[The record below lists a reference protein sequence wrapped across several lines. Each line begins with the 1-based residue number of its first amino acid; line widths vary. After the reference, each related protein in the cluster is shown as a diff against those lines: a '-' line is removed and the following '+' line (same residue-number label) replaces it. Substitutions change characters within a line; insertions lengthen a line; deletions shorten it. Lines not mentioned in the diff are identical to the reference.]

1 VAHAPYSAAVKLQT
15 LIFDLDGTISD
26 PSEGIFRC
34 VNFALEGHGYK
45 PVTLERVQRMIG
57 PPLTEI
63 FEHFLG
69 PLPDDRML
77 ALVESYRERYAEIG
91 YSENIIYDCV
101 PELIRSLT
109 TNGYTLGICTSKRA
123 DYAAS
128 IVRMFGLDECFEF
141 IDGGDVH
148 IKKSMQLERLVAAG
162 MDARSAIMI
171 GDRAVDIYAA
181 KANEIRSVG
190 VSWGFAAT
198 DELPDASPDHLV
210 HTPLELQELFL

>member
-45 PVTLERVQRMIG
+45 PATLERVQRMIG
-57 PPLTEI
+57 PPLKEI
-63 FEHFLG
+63 FEHFIG

-77 ALVESYRERYAEIG
+77 ALVESYRERYADVG
-91 YSENIIYDCV
+91 YSENIIYDGI

-109 TNGYTLGICTSKRA
+109 SNGYTLGICTSKRA

-128 IVRMFGLDECFEF
+128 IVRMFGLDEYFEF

-148 IKKSMQLERLVAAG
+148 IKKSMQLERLAAAG
-162 MDARSAIMI
+162 MDTDSAIMI
-171 GDRAVDIYAA
+171 GDRAVDINAA

-198 DELPDASPDHLV
+198 DELPNALPDHLV
-210 HTPLELQELFL
+210 HTPLELQEIFI

>member
-1 VAHAPYSAAVKLQT
+1 MKFQT

-34 VNFALEGHGYK
+34 VNFALEAYDYEAVELH
-45 PVTLERVQRMIG
+45 RVQKMIG

-69 PLPDDRML
+69 PIPEGRML
-77 ALVESYRERYAEIG
+77 DLVASYRERYAEVG
-91 YSENIIYDCV
+91 YTENVIYDDIS
-101 PELIRSLT
+101 ELIHSLSAS
-109 TNGYTLGICTSKRA
+109 GYTLGVCTSKRA
-123 DYAAS
+123 DYAVS
-128 IVRMFGLDECFEF
+128 IVKMFGLDECFEF
-141 IDGGDVH
+141 VDGGDVH
-148 IKKSMQLERLVAAG
+148 IKKSVQLERLVAAG

-171 GDRAVDIYAA
+171 GDRAVDINAA
-181 KANEIRSVG
+181 RVNEIKSVG
-190 VSWGFAAT
+190 VSWGFSAT